1 MKSFKTI
8 EEFFEKHQEWNID
21 LQFLGSIIEETEL
34 QAAIKWGAPTYI
46 VNEKNI
52 LGLGAFKKCV
62 GLWFHQGVFLKDK
75 QKVLRNAQMLLKHY
89 LT

>member
-8 EEFFEKHQEWNID
+8 EEFFEKHQEWNTE
-21 LQFLGSIIEETEL
+21 LQFLVSIIRETEL

-52 LGLGAFKKCV
+52 LGLGAFKQYLDV
-62 GLWFHQGVFLKDK
+62 WFHQGEFVKDEQTVF
-75 QKVLRNAQMLLKHY
+75 VA
-89 LT
+89 